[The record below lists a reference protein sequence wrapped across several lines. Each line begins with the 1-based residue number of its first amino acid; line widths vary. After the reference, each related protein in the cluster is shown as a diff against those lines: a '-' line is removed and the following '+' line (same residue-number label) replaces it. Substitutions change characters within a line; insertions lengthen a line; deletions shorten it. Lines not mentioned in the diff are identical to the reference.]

1 MGSWRFS
8 IFFLGSIIVL
18 IGMWALLFIKNRC
31 AAQYNPNLRVIKTTR
46 PTGDDIV

>member
-31 AAQYNPNLRVIKTTR
+31 AAQYNPNLRTIKTIR